1 MLSSI
6 SSLISLTRK
15 GETMIND
22 EERKRAVAELRE
34 ASTGAYRHVDS
45 LDVIANSIGVEVDG
59 KFIHEVENETY
70 AALADLIDRPTCHNV
85 ADYTKES
92 FKCSEC
98 GCRVLVPGDRPDGVL
113 VVTSEAF
120 PVDWYLADLVDR
132 GECENVYD
140 GSVQDSCDNG
150 FLCSVCGCKVED
162 EEHYRVSGVWNYCPQ
177 CGRKVR
183 HG

>member
-1 MLSSI
+1 MTGNERPDIYADGL
-6 SSLISLTRK
+6 R
-15 GETMIND
+15 

-45 LDVIANSIGVEVDG
+45 LDVIANSIGVEVGG
-59 KFIHEVENETY
+59 KFTHEVENETY

-120 PVDWYLADLVDR
+120 PVDWY
-132 GECENVYD
+132 
-140 GSVQDSCDNG
+140 SCP
-150 FLCSVCGCKVED
+150 VCGAVVVED
-162 EEHYRVSGVWNYCPQ
+162 EAY
-177 CGRKVR
+177 
-183 HG
+183 